1 MSALGTGGDVCY
13 FCNKR
18 VFLMEKKTLAEKVF
32 HQACFK
38 CQNCKASMPLDSQ
51 VHWLDGK
58 LYCKLH
64 YLREQ
69 DARAKKN
76 PASAAVP
83 ASVSASVPAPEST
96 ESSNDS
102 PVAAVVEN

>member
-1 MSALGTGGDVCY
+1 
-13 FCNKR
+13 
-18 VFLMEKKTLAEKVF
+18 
-32 HQACFK
+32 
-38 CQNCKASMPLDSQ
+38 MPLDSQ

-76 PASAAVP
+76 PAAAAAVSADP

-96 ESSNDS
+96 EASNDS